1 MTGPGRLG
9 HRVARLDARVEAV
22 VDRLRNVPG
31 VTQGA
36 VVASHV
42 GDWSLV
48 WHLSGAVVGLL
59 DADRA
64 DDAFRLSAVLG
75 AESLLVNQGVKRLF
89 RRSRPDGH
97 DEAVEEYGI
106 RRPTTS
112 SFPSGHATSAFC
124 AAVLLSDGGR
134 RAPAL
139 WFGLAGAVAA
149 SRVVVKAH
157 HASDVI
163 GGAVIGMAIGAAVQ
177 RLWPP
182 RRARTGR

>member
-1 MTGPGRLG
+1 MTGLG
-9 HRVARLDARVEAV
+9 AGIARFDERVEELA
-22 VDRLRNVPG
+22 DRLRAIPG
-31 VTQGA
+31 LTQGA
-36 VVASHV
+36 VVASHL

-48 WHLSGAVVGLL
+48 WHLSGAVRGLL
-59 DADRA
+59 DPDRV

-75 AESLLVNQGVKRLF
+75 VESLLVNQGVKRLF

-97 DEAVEEYGI
+97 DDAVEQYGI

-124 AAVLLSDGGR
+124 AAVLLSEGGR
-134 RAPAL
+134 RAPVW

-163 GGAVIGMAIGAAVQ
+163 GGAAVGLAIGAAAR
-177 RLWPP
+177 RLWP
-182 RRARTGR
+182 RAGR